1 MFLKINI
8 VKLSLPPKVKF
19 SAFPMKI
26 PMVFITE
33 IEKNNPKI
41 YMEPQK
47 TLNSINNVKKEK

>member
-8 VKLSLPPKVKF
+8 VKLSLPLKVKF
-19 SAFPMKI
+19 SAIPMKI